1 MIAEVIVDIAHS
13 EVDRI
18 FDYASEEGVA
28 AGMRVTVPFGRSVTT
43 GFVMRVKEQSSLPP
57 EKLKKVYRV
66 LDDVPALNPEC
77 LSLAE
82 KLTRRYRCPK
92 ALVLRLFLPS
102 EMRTGKVSERYKTVV
117 SFIGDIAFIPPRA
130 RRQRELAEYLLEHGE
145 ADSGPLREA
154 FGSALKALEERG
166 MLRLEKRRVFR
177 DPYESLKES
186 APLRPLTPAQEGA
199 VKTIQNTQKTVTLI
213 HGVTGSGKT
222 EIYLTLIARALEE
235 GRSAIFL
242 VPEISLTPQ
251 MFSQL
256 RARFGTSCAIL
267 HSGLSAGERFDDWE
281 RLRMGDAKIARGA
294 RSAVFAPLANVGVIV
309 IDEEHDGSY
318 SSESTPRYNTFDVA
332 YLRAKHNGCKLVLGS
347 ATPSVETYRRAK
359 MGEFELITLS
369 ERINRRPMPE
379 VRLVDMRRE
388 VKRGNPSPFSSV
400 LRDQIEECLAKGD
413 QAILFLNR
421 RGYSQTVICRDC
433 GYVAKCEHC
442 DVSLTYHSEENCLK
456 CHYCGTKY
464 HMLSACPQCGG
475 VHINYVGTGTQRI
488 ERDLKKLYPSARI
501 LRMDND
507 TTSGK
512 EGHLKILQRFSRR
525 EADILVGTQ
534 MVAKGHDFPSVTLVG
549 ILDAD
554 MSLHFPDYRSGER
567 TFQLVTQVAGRS
579 GRAENR
585 GEVVL
590 QTYDPENYI
599 LRYAAAYDYEGFY
612 AHEIEMREAMAF
624 PPFARIVRVMVTS
637 EDDKLALAALK
648 EVYTSLQRVY
658 SEQAEKF
665 LFFNKM
671 HAPVKRIQNKFRYQV
686 LMRLSDG
693 EPLPAIYEIAAG
705 ANSKDVLVYVEENPG
720 NLS

>member
-18 FDYASEEGVA
+18 FDYVCEDGVLP
-28 AGMRVTVPFGRSVTT
+28 GMRVTVPFGRSVTT
-43 GFVMRVKEQSSLPP
+43 GFVMHVKERSELAP
-57 EKLKKVYRV
+57 EKLKRVLRV
-66 LDDVPALNPEC
+66 LDEQPALNAEC
-77 LSLAE
+77 LALSE
-82 KLTRRYRCPK
+82 KLARRYRCPK
-92 ALVLRLFLPS
+92 ALVLRLFLPA
-102 EMRTGKVSERYKTVV
+102 EMRTGKVSERMKSVV
-117 SFIGDIAFIPPRA
+117 SLAGDPDLIPPCA
-130 RRQRELAEYLLEHGE
+130 RRQRELAAFLQEHGE
-145 ADSGPLREA
+145 ADLTALREA
-154 FGSALKALEERG
+154 FGSAVKGLEERG
-166 MLRLEKRRVFR
+166 MLTIEKRRVFR
-177 DPYESLKES
+177 DPYESLKQA
-186 APLRPLTPAQEGA
+186 APLRPLTPAQEAA
-199 VKTIQNTQKTVTLI
+199 VQTIESTQRTVTLI

-222 EIYLTLIARALEE
+222 EIYLTLIAHALEA
-235 GRSAIFL
+235 GKSAVFL

-256 RARFGTSCAIL
+256 RARFGANCAIL
-267 HSGLSAGERFDDWE
+267 HSGLSAGERFDEWE
-281 RLRMGDAKIARGA
+281 RLRSGEARIAIGA
-294 RSAVFAPLANVGVIV
+294 RSAVFAPLENIGVIV

-318 SSESTPRYNTFDVA
+318 SSESSPRYNTFDIA

-347 ATPSVETYRRAK
+347 ATPSVETYRRARE
-359 MGEFELITLS
+359 GEFELITLP

-379 VRLVDMRRE
+379 VQLVDMRRE
-388 VKRGNPSPFSSV
+388 VKRGNPSPFSAA
-400 LRDQIEECLAKGD
+400 LREKLEHCLEKGD

-442 DVSLTYHSEENCLK
+442 DVSLTYHSEEDCLK

-464 HMLSACPQCGG
+464 RMLTACPQCGG
-475 VHINYVGTGTQRI
+475 VHINYVGTGTQRV
-488 ERDLKKLYPSARI
+488 ERELKKLYPQARI

-512 EGHLKILQRFSRR
+512 EGHLKILQRFTAR

-534 MVAKGHDFPSVTLVG
+534 MVAKGHDFPNVTLVG

-590 QTYDPENYI
+590 QTYDPDNYI
-599 LRYAAAYDYEGFY
+599 LRFAASYDYEGFY
-612 AHEIEMREAMAF
+612 EHEIGMRAAMAF
-624 PPFARIVRVMVTS
+624 PPFARIVRVMVTA

-648 EVYTSLQRVY
+648 AVYEKLQRVY
-658 SEQAEKF
+658 AEESEKF

-686 LMRLSDG
+686 LMRLTDG
-693 EPLPAIYEIAAG
+693 APLPRIYAIAAEEN
-705 ANSKDVLVYVEENPG
+705 AKDVLVYVEENPG